1 MNGNATIGD
10 KIKFI
15 RELRGYKQDFI
26 ATQLGISQNGYG
38 KIERGETDV
47 PYSRLEQI
55 SEVLNISLED
65 LVSISKEKAIYSIT
79 NHSPTINTQ
88 SSVNHQ
94 NQTVDI
100 QNATR
105 TYFFIRRTSTE
116 IRKVDFFKLRMNF
129 VRY

>member
-1 MNGNATIGD
+1 MINENATIGD

-55 SEVLNISLED
+55 SEVLNISVED
-65 LVSISKEKAIYSIT
+65 LVSLNKEKAVCAIT
-79 NHSPTINTQ
+79 NNNSQITHQFIHQSTINDK
-88 SSVNHQ
+88 
-94 NQTVDI
+94 VDI
-100 QNATR
+100 SMLLER
-105 TYFFIRRTSTE
+105 LFLLEERV
-116 IRKVDFFKLRMNF
+116 RKLEK
-129 VRY
+129 